1 MFAGFCLADSTENA
15 SVLKATNRWRDEMN
29 RATVVVAGL
38 LLTFTMSGVGAAQE
52 KYPSRPIR
60 FIVPFAPGGP
70 SDILS
75 RLIGQKLSDVLGE
88 TIVVD
93 NRGSVGGILGAEL
106 GAKSPADGHTLILVA
121 NSLLTINPHVYK
133 KLPYDPMRDF
143 QPITQ
148 LTEGGAV
155 VVVHPSVQAK
165 NIKEFIAL
173 AKASPGKINYATTG
187 TGNLLGIAHFRVM
200 AGGLD
205 MVPIAYKGTGQAV
218 ISLISGEVQFFFMN
232 PMVAIP
238 HIKSGKLRAI
248 AVTSTGRNPALPD
261 IATVSESGVPGFKN
275 ITWHTI
281 QVPTGTSRAIV
292 TRLNTELV
300 KIVNLPDVK
309 ERFTSNGL
317 TAVGSKPEDVTKHV
331 KEESAEIAK
340 LVKQIGYEPQ

>member
-1 MFAGFCLADSTENA
+1 
-15 SVLKATNRWRDEMN
+15 V
-29 RATVVVAGL
+29 GL
-38 LLTFTMSGVGAAQE
+38 LLTFAVSGVEAAE
-52 KYPSRPIR
+52 AKYPSRPIR

-75 RLIGQKLSDVLGE
+75 RFIGQKLGDALGE

-106 GAKSPADGHTLILVA
+106 GAKAIPDGYTLLLAA

-133 KLPYDPMRDF
+133 KIPYDPVHDF

-148 LTEGGAV
+148 LTEGGNV

-187 TGNLLGIAHFRVM
+187 TGNLLGIANFREM
-200 AGGLD
+200 AGGLN

-232 PMVAIP
+232 PLVAVT
-238 HIKSGKLRAI
+238 HVKTGKLRAL
-248 AVTSTGRNPALPD
+248 AVTSMTRNPALPD
-261 IATVSESGVPGFKN
+261 VPTVNESGVSGFKN

-281 QVPTGTSRAIV
+281 QVPAKTPKPIV
-292 TRLNTELV
+292 TRLNAELV
-300 KIVNLPDVK
+300 KIVSLPDVQA
-309 ERFTSNGL
+309 RFKDQGL
-317 TAVGSKPEDVTKHV
+317 TPVGSKPEEVTRHI
-331 KEESAEIAK
+331 KEESAEVAS
-340 LVKQIGYEPQ
+340 LVKKIGYQPQ